1 MNAVIL
7 EGMPVGQTVLQGEG
21 AGPTTSSAL
30 MSDFLS
36 ILRGNIKFPF
46 GLPNN
51 ARENARI
58 YMMIK
63 IMKIPYI

>member
-1 MNAVIL
+1 
-7 EGMPVGQTVLQGEG
+7 
-21 AGPTTSSAL
+21 

-51 ARENARI
+51 ARENARMYDDNNYENSYLRFEVKDKPGVLSQI
-58 YMMIK
+58 AK
-63 IMKIPYI
+63 D